1 MIVRALDSD
10 HDWTFGKGLN
20 DYKSNQ
26 KAIIQNIDTRL
37 NSYLGNCFFD
47 LGAGI
52 DWFNLLGEKDQTTL
66 NLAISTVILN
76 TTNVTGMK
84 QFSTSLSPSR
94 VFTVQYMVNTTYS
107 VITGTFT
114 YNVQP
119 V

>member
-10 HDWTFGKGLN
+10 GDWTFGKGLN
-20 DYKSNQ
+20 DYKRNQ
-26 KAIIQNIDTRL
+26 DAIIQNISTRL
-37 NSYLGNCFFD
+37 NSYLGNCFFA

-66 NLAISTVILN
+66 NLNISTVILN
-76 TTNVTGMK
+76 TTNVTGIQ
-84 QFSTSLSPSR
+84 QFSTSLSR
-94 VFTVQYMVNTTYS
+94 NREFTVQYMVNTTYS
-107 VITGTFT
+107 VIAGSFT